1 VEIWRR
7 EKGRV
12 FENMKW
18 IIKNFSSIK
27 SKSSISD
34 TSVVIF
40 VTPLSK
46 SKLQSI
52 IITSGLGK
60 G

>member
-1 VEIWRR
+1 MEIWRR

-18 IIKNFSSIK
+18 IIKIFSSIK

>member
-1 VEIWRR
+1 MEIWRR

>member
-1 VEIWRR
+1 MEIWRR

-18 IIKNFSSIK
+18 IKKFSSTK

-46 SKLQSI
+46 SKLRSI